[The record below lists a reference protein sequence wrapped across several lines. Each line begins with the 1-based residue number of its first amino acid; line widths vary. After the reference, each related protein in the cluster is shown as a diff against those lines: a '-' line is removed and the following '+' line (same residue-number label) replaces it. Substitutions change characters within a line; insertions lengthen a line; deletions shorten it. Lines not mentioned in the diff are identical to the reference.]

1 MTKTIRSAAAA
12 AGLFAALAFPVASQ
26 AATTTAQPRHYDLR
40 TSLTDRYHAGQY
52 EGRLALTIYPN
63 GIVQGTYLPS
73 DGGVR
78 DVSGG
83 LTGTNIWLEI
93 GTVGG
98 MRQLRLTGTFKN
110 GVLDTVAAIPG
121 PDTYTFESTGVKQ
134 TG

>member
-12 AGLFAALAFPVASQ
+12 AGLLAALALPVASH
-26 AATTTAQPRHYDLR
+26 AATTTGAQPQHYDLQTR
-40 TSLTDRYHAGQY
+40 ITDRYHAGAY

-78 DVSGG
+78 NVTGG
-83 LTGTNIWLEI
+83 LAGTNIWLDI
-93 GTVGG
+93 GMMG
-98 MRQLRLTGTFKN
+98 QLHFSGTFKN
-110 GVLDTVAAIPG
+110 GVLDGRGAPR
-121 PDTYTFESTGVKQ
+121 PDTYTFESTSVKQ